1 MKRWLCCSMM
11 VALLF
16 FTACSRSD
24 EKEEQKEEP
33 VVTSEEFQQIYTN
46 TKDYKG
52 RRVEFYGKVFTE
64 PSRDKNGTYLQV
76 FILDGGN
83 DGNTLVSI
91 DDPNLEV
98 SIDDIVRVTGVIGD
112 EVEGENLLGV
122 TMTMPG
128 VAATQVE
135 KVDYATAFAP
145 SMKTV
150 ELNQELNQN
159 GYKMT
164 LERVE
169 FAKSET
175 RAYLKI
181 ENESST
187 NIQFYPYNSM
197 VQQGNK
203 QYDYEENWE
212 AQYEQISDDI
222 LPGVVSEGV
231 VTFPAIDLNGGDVRF
246 VFEGLSDDYNVEFET
261 FIFECPLQ
269 P

>member
-1 MKRWLCCSMM
+1 MYS
-11 VALLF
+11 
-16 FTACSRSD
+16 
-24 EKEEQKEEP
+24 
-33 VVTSEEFQQIYTN
+33 
-46 TKDYKG
+46 
-52 RRVEFYGKVFTE
+52 
-64 PSRDKNGTYLQV
+64 
-76 FILDGGN
+76 
-83 DGNTLVSI
+83 
-91 DDPNLEV
+91 
-98 SIDDIVRVTGVIGD
+98 
-112 EVEGENLLGV
+112 
-122 TMTMPG
+122 
-128 VAATQVE
+128 E
-135 KVDYATAFAP
+135 KVIDHFTNPRNVGEIENADGIGEAGNP
-145 SMKTV
+145 VCGDIMKI
-150 ELNQELNQN
+150 
-159 GYKMT
+159 
-164 LERVE
+164 
-169 FAKSET
+169 
-175 RAYLKI
+175 YLKI